1 MSLLIIISLY
11 FVTSILLKN
20 SIDFFSNSSFL
31 DYPTN
36 RSNHNVPKPKCAG
49 LILIPL
55 IINVSYPAIGRII
68 FNDVNSMFESKSS
81 TKENLYN
88 FISTLNLTLDEK

>member
-55 IINVSYPAIGRII
+55 IIITTLFVFFYEKIVDPIWITTLVSVQY
-68 FNDVNSMFESKSS
+68 FLF
-81 TKENLYN
+81 
-88 FISTLNLTLDEK
+88 FHF